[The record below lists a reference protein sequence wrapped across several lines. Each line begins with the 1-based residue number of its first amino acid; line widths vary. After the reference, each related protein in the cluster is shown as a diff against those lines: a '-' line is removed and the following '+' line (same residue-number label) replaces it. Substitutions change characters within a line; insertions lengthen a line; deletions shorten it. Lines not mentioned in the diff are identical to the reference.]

1 MKLQRKNTV
10 IFPTCFVLLLGLL
23 LLPRNPVSAAVR
35 AKRPTDLRADSL
47 THPLGIDSPRP
58 MLSWRLQDDSPG
70 AKQTAYEIFV
80 YSKRPTTTETTPDIW
95 DSGRVASSTS
105 TGVSYNGAEL
115 EPEKRYFWRVKVW
128 DKDGKPYPVSDTTW
142 WETGLLSQ
150 SNWQGKWIGYE
161 SPELHRIRES
171 GAMWITNST
180 PQPSEPNDTQHDFR
194 FAFTLDRPVQS
205 AALYAT
211 GADTTAAWVNGRQ
224 VRQAQPLAPWQQM
237 PWGAYMRVD
246 VTAAV
251 HSGVNVLAIGV
262 TRFLT
267 ARQKQVSTRAPMS
280 ACLFIAFTDGS
291 TELFISGAKGWKAA
305 LNAPDAWW
313 REDFS
318 DASWEAAE
326 PYTPAPGG
334 FDGHPGLPWPTGAVA
349 ALRRNFREDK
359 AVVSARLYATALGA
373 YKFRIN
379 GEPIGDQILAPGWTD
394 YRQQVLYQTYD
405 VTIQIK
411 QGNNAIAAY
420 LAPGWY
426 STPLRWFRQGNNY
439 GSTQPALRAQLRLEH
454 ADGSVDWIATD
465 ENWKADLSPILQAE
479 LYDGETF
486 DARKVQHGWDTA
498 NFSDAHWHPIMLVN
512 PNEPRIVAQ
521 YFQPIRAERVMLA
534 KTITNPTPG
543 VYVFDFGQNM
553 SALPR
558 LRIGGVRGD
567 DIKLRFAEVLNSDGT
582 LYVENLRTA
591 KATDHF
597 ILSGTKTTEDFQ
609 PEFTFHGFRYAEVSG
624 LRDRPTTE
632 TLKAVVLHTDA
643 PFTMRFSTR
652 NSMVNQ
658 LWSNILW
665 GQRSNF
671 VGVPTDCPQR
681 DERLGWSADAQVF
694 WRTASYNMDL
704 LAFSRKYAADLRGTQ
719 VGTAMYGIYAPGV
732 DSPSPF
738 YGAAWSDAGVIIPWT
753 GWMLSGDRRIID
765 ENWDGMEKY
774 LAEIETKNPNHL
786 WQNGFGAAFG
796 DWLTPTITTPEDLL
810 ASAYWAYDVSLM
822 KQMALATGRTTDA
835 ERYGT
840 LFGEIKSAFQKAYVR
855 ADGFVGTVDH
865 YPSIPP
871 PSVHPDEGPQD
882 KDRVVE
888 TQTGYV
894 LALYMNLVPD
904 DLRPAAAQKLVDLI
918 KNNHW
923 RLGTGFLGTPYL
935 LEVLADTGYTNVAY
949 NLMLNHEYPS
959 WGYVIDHGGTTTWE
973 RWNGDQMRNDPSMN
987 SYNHYA
993 YGAVGEWLYRYAAG
1007 VDTVS
1012 TDPGFHTIY
1021 LHPNFDARLGSLTLD
1036 YESPY
1041 GAIQSQWS
1049 VQGNQAT
1056 WKVTIPPNATA
1067 LISPRATNA
1076 ASITFKGLPLEMSE
1090 FHADS
1095 SGRFELP
1102 AGSYTLIATL
1112 RKPASGRGGT
1122 RLSGFDICGPGQH
1135 RGYCVKQ
1142 LHLP

>member
-1 MKLQRKNTV
+1 M
-10 IFPTCFVLLLGLL
+10 LLLGLL

-224 VRQAQPLAPWQQM
+224 VRQAQPLVPWQQM

-267 ARQKQVSTRAPMS
+267 ARQKQVSTRTPMS